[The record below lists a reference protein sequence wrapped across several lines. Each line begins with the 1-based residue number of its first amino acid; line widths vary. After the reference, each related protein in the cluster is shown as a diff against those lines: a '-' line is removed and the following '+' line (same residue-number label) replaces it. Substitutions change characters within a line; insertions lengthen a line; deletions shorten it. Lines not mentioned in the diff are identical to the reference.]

1 MNFYMDLYM
10 VALFFVLS
18 PGVLLTLPKRG
29 SLLTVAA
36 VHAVVFAT
44 IYHFAGPM
52 VWKLTKDM

>member
-18 PGVLLTLPKRG
+18 PGVLLTLPKGG
-29 SLLTVAA
+29 SRLMVAA